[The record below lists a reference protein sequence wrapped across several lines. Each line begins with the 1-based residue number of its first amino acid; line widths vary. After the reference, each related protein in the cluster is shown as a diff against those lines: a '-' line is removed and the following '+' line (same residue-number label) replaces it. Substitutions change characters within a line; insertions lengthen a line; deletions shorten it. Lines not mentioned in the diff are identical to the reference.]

1 MTRRTVR
8 RIGGAKTKPKEK
20 VGARANQEAQEGRQ
34 SEEMNL
40 CCRD

>member
-34 SEEMNL
+34 SDML
-40 CCRD
+40 SGFLIH